1 MYCST
6 LVISP
11 NPQNAFTF
19 AEIHLVT
26 KASVIA
32 VRGGD
37 KAKLIFIHNELKL
50 SFYSD
55 IFYGTNYLK

>member
-1 MYCST
+1 MYCSI

-11 NPQNAFTF
+11 APQNVFAFT
-19 AEIHLVT
+19 EILLVT

-32 VRGGD
+32 AREAD
-37 KAKLIFIHNELKL
+37 KAKLIFIHNELKS

-55 IFYGTNYLK
+55 IFYGTN